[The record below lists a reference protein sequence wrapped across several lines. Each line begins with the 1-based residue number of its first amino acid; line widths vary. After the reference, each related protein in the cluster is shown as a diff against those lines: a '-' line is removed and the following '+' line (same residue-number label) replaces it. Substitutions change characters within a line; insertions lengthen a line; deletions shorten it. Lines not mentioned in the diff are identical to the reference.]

1 MDLNDEYNKRIEII
15 KTKQSL
21 RKKKNNILFKE
32 QNNTLIDVK
41 NKIQKL
47 KLELE
52 NAIKQKE
59 IFTDNLNKNII
70 SNKKLPSSVIYINNN
85 YDNKIK
91 LLRDNYDNKN
101 KLLEK
106 EKKNFENDIKKN
118 KNKILEQFNEQNLPL
133 INKKEKYEKD
143 ILKISDDLEYNKRLL
158 RFEIKTQSTSL
169 GDRFKNRKHN
179 ISILEQR
186 TDIIKNFRKQQYE
199 LYNKIKKQELELKK
213 FNNDVDFV
221 NKKNLSY
228 LNSYIKNERL
238 LIKSEINLEN
248 KKKHFENIKKKND
261 DYKELIS
268 KQKQQRKDIKTKLQ
282 NLNNDLNNSTNLPK
296 LEIIKKKEV
305 NKSNIEKIKIKIGD
319 LNYKLTSNQIE
330 NQSNN
335 ILLETNQVKINT
347 KLSELEIILEQ
358 KINTHNKKK
367 YNNNFQKEHDNLLLE
382 QKKEINENKKL
393 LYDFLNQTI
402 YPLFQKK
409 IAQENIKI
417 NKKNLGDL
425 EKIIITNKGKIKN
438 NEYILNKNE
447 IKFEVEKLEREEKD
461 NLLSIEELIEIQ
473 ELNQKLLSIS
483 E

>member
-52 NAIKQKE
+52 NSIKQKK

-106 EKKNFENDIKKN
+106 EKINFENDIKKN

-179 ISILEQR
+179 IFILEQR

-335 ILLETNQVKINT
+335 ILLETNQAKINT

-393 LYDFLNQTI
+393 LYDFLNLSI
-402 YPLFQKK
+402 YHLFLKK

-417 NKKNLGDL
+417 NNKDLRDL

-447 IKFEVEKLEREEKD
+447 IKFEVEKFEREEKD

>member
-1 MDLNDEYNKRIEII
+1 MDLKDEYNKRIEII
-15 KTKQSL
+15 RTKQSL
-21 RKKKNNILFKE
+21 RKKKIILFIKE
-32 QNNTLIDVK
+32 QNGKIINIKD
-41 NKIQKL
+41 KIQNL
-47 KLELE
+47 KIELE
-52 NAIKQKE
+52 NAINQKK
-59 IFTDNLNKNII
+59 IFTDNLNKTII
-70 SNKKLPSSVIYINNN
+70 SNNSLPSSVIYMNNN
-85 YDNKIK
+85 YKNEIK
-91 LLRDNYDNKN
+91 LLKDNYDNKT

-106 EKKNFENDIKKN
+106 EQLKFKNDIERN

-133 INKKEKYEKD
+133 INKKEKYKKEIFKNFE
-143 ILKISDDLEYNKRLL
+143 DLDYNKRLL

-186 TDIIKNFRKQQYE
+186 TDIIKNFRKQQQE
-199 LYNKIKKQELELKK
+199 LYNKIKTQELEYKK

-221 NKKNLSY
+221 NKKNLIC

-238 LIKSEINLEN
+238 LIKSESNLEN

-261 DYKELIS
+261 DYKKMIN
-268 KQKQQRKDIKTKLQ
+268 KQKQQRKDIKTKIQ

-296 LEIIKKKEV
+296 LEIVKKKEV
-305 NKSNIEKIKIKIGD
+305 NKSNFEKIKKKIGD

-335 ILLETNQVKINT
+335 ILLETNKSKINT

-358 KINTHNKKK
+358 KIDVYNTNNH
-367 YNNNFQKEHDNLLLE
+367 NNNFQKEYDNLLLE
-382 QKKEINENKKL
+382 QENEIKKNKKL

-402 YPLFQKK
+402 YHLFQKK
-409 IAQENIKI
+409 ISQENIKI
-417 NKKNLGDL
+417 NNKELGVSN
-425 EKIIITNKGKIKN
+425 KIIITNKGKIKN

-447 IKFEVEKLEREEKD
+447 IKFEIEKFEREEEE

-473 ELNQKLLSIS
+473 DLNQKLLSIS

>member
-59 IFTDNLNKNII
+59 IFTDNLNKNSI
-70 SNKKLPSSVIYINNN
+70 SNKKLPSSVIYINDN
-85 YDNKIK
+85 YENKIK
-91 LLRDNYDNKN
+91 LLKDNYDIKN

-106 EKKNFENDIKKN
+106 EKINFENDIKKN

-367 YNNNFQKEHDNLLLE
+367 YNNNFQKEYDNLLLE

-393 LYDFLNQTI
+393 LYDFLNQSI
-402 YPLFQKK
+402 YHLFLKK

-417 NKKNLGDL
+417 TNKDLRDL